1 MSQRWDQVEERLDDY
16 ESQLDTVYRLYHIPV
31 LAVLMA
37 FMLWIRVRNY
47 ERYLTDDGILLGGN
61 DAWYHYRTT
70 NYAIRNFPFNL
81 PFDPWTG
88 FDVGQRT
95 GQFGTLFDQLI
106 AFAAL
111 VVGLG
116 SPSQSTIDMTF
127 LVAPAVFGALCAIP
141 VFLIGKRLGG
151 RFGGIVAV
159 LVLAMTPGAF
169 LSRSV
174 VGFTDHH
181 VAETL
186 FQAFSLA
193 AVMVMVT
200 VGQREKPIYE
210 LIEARD
216 FDALR
221 RPALWGVLAGVAI
234 SLHIWVWP
242 PAVFFL
248 GVFAMFLFAILSLD
262 YLRGHSPDHVAIPSI
277 VALLVVAVLSGV
289 KVVTFE
295 LTATDFSILQPLLA
309 LLVAAGAAFMAG
321 VARFWDGSDLPRY
334 GYPAAVLTVGAVVVG
349 LVAVLSPSTFEF
361 FVTQLTRVAGLTAT
375 DSARTVGEISSPW
388 AVADGPIDFFANSYM
403 LAFYTGIVGFGLIL
417 FRVLTAERPRAEH
430 VLILVFSAFTL
441 LMTLTQV
448 RFDYYF
454 VIAVAAANAFLVR
467 EVYRFVDLDDVRRDV
482 TNIKPYQ
489 VLIVVAII
497 FVVAGPLI
505 VTGSTMQAAD
515 QSANPGESQLW
526 DGSLEWMNANTP
538 APGAYGSG
546 GDATLEYYGTYD
558 ITEDYDYSDGSYGVM
573 SWWDYGHFITTGA
586 ERIPVANPFQQN
598 ADEAADF
605 LLADEEQE
613 ALEILEEDSGE
624 ASGVRYVMVDY
635 QLGYAATRKYNAP
648 TAFETRHGVSDGDV
662 GVTVFN
668 QQGQNIGVHTQRGF
682 ESMRVRL
689 YQHHGSAQEPAEFV
703 TRFGGYD
710 ESRGVA
716 VPPEQGGLIEQFNS
730 SEEAREAAEQDPN
743 AIHGGILGQPGERIE
758 ALEHFRLVHASGVT
772 TANVGIGLPGNQRE
786 SWVKTFERVDGATVQ
801 GTGPANSEVQASVLM
816 EVNSTGETFVYRQFA
831 QTDESGNFEMTVPYS
846 TTGYDEYGTNAG
858 YTNVDVRAN
867 GSYQFSAIDQAEAT
881 AWGGS
886 AEVTEGQVLGE
897 EEGPVQVELEAGEAP
912 EGSQDPGSDGGDDG
926 STDDG
931 STDGNA
937 TDDGSTGGEN
947 DTQGSTNETGGANES
962 NDQQRQAARS
972 P

>member
-1 MSQRWDQVEERLDDY
+1 MSQRWDQVEERLDEY

-141 VFLIGKRLGG
+141 VFYVGKRLGG

-193 AVMVMVT
+193 AVMVMAT

-210 LIEARD
+210 LVEARD

-221 RPALWGVLAGVAI
+221 RPAIWGVLAGVAI

-248 GVFAMFLFAILSLD
+248 GLFALFLFAVLSLD

-277 VALLVVAVLSGV
+277 VAMLVVTVLTGV

-309 LLVAAGAAFMAG
+309 LLVAGGALFMAG
-321 VARFWDGSDLPRY
+321 VARLWDDTDFPRF
-334 GYPAAVLTVGAVVVG
+334 GYPLAVLAVGAVAAG
-349 LVAVLSPSTFEF
+349 LVALISPDTFDF

-403 LAFYTGIVGFGLIL
+403 LAFYTAIVGFGLML
-417 FRVLTAERPRAEH
+417 FRVLTDERPRAEQVL
-430 VLILVFSAFTL
+430 VLIFAGFTL

-497 FVVAGPLI
+497 FVVAGPLV

-526 DGSLEWMNANTP
+526 DGSLEWMEENTP

-546 GDATLEYYGTYD
+546 GDADLDYYGTYD
-558 ITEDYDYSDGSYGVM
+558 ITDDFDYSDGAYGVM

-624 ASGVRYVMVDY
+624 ASGTRYVMVDY

-648 TAFETRHGVSDGDV
+648 SAFETRHGVSGGDL

-668 QQGQNIGVHTQRGF
+668 QGGQNIGVHTQRGY

-703 TRFGGYD
+703 TRFGGYNQT
-710 ESRGVA
+710 RGVA
-716 VPPEQGGLIEQFNS
+716 VPPEEGMGALIERYNS
-730 SEEAREAAEQDPN
+730 SEEARQAAEQDPN

-758 ALEHFRLVHASGVT
+758 ALQHFRLVHASAATTAHAGVT
-772 TANVGIGLPGNQRE
+772 LPGNQRE

-801 GTGPANSEVQASVLM
+801 GTGPANSEVEASVVM

-831 QTDESGNFEMTVPYS
+831 QTDENGNFEMTVPYS
-846 TTGYDEYGTNAG
+846 TTGYDEYGTEAG

-867 GSYQFSAIDQAEAT
+867 GSYQFTAIDQAEAT
-881 AWGGS
+881 AWGGTTD
-886 AEVTEGQVLGE
+886 VTEGQVLGE
-897 EEGPVQVELEAGEAP
+897 EEGPVQVELEEGEAP
-912 EGSQDPGSDGGDDG
+912 EGSQNPETGNETDGTTDGGSPDG
-926 STDDG
+926 E
-931 STDGNA
+931 NA
-937 TDDGSTGGEN
+937 TQN
-947 DTQGSTNETGGANES
+947 STNETGGANGTD
-962 NDQQRQAARS
+962 DQQRQAARR